1 MNDESRWEQFLEI
14 ANDMEDKL
22 ERLQTDLQAE
32 RSFHKV
38 YAAAAGLVFLYGM
51 FYGAWLCPK

>member
-1 MNDESRWEQFLEI
+1 MSEEIHWEQVLEI
-14 ANDMEDKL
+14 ANDMEYKL
-22 ERLQTDLQAE
+22 ECIHTELQAE
-32 RSFHKV
+32 RAFHKV